1 MTQQW
6 DFFCF
11 ALEELLQVYES
22 YKDTYCSAVS
32 NSEKAKAT

>member
-1 MTQQW
+1 MTQQL

-11 ALEELLQVYES
+11 ALEELFQVSES

-32 NSEKAKAT
+32 NSEKTKPP